1 MFYLEGNFIFLFVL
15 TTMTTMVPRFPFTRA
30 TAFVSQFTT
39 TTTTTTRRPK
49 ISLQDVPFLSKTT
62 TPVPRQY
69 SSLQKKSRLNNSNN
83 FNNMSE
89 DIVAQ
94 FSSTENGGYNRPAVQ
109 WYPGHIAKAER
120 QLSETLKAVD
130 VVVEVRDARACK
142 ATSHPRVGE
151 WCAGRP
157 RIVVLTHLDMIP
169 KAAYA
174 TWRKAYEEFG
184 AEEMD
189 DAPINRQVANQ
200 AQQARDIRFQIDRG
214 ESAGSRGKKKKKSS
228 SADNTPSGN
237 ITPVEQVLFVNAK
250 QGQGIHALHRAIFKA
265 GAHVQ
270 ERRERRGLNPR
281 ALRVGIIGYPNVGK
295 SALINKILGRKR
307 AKTANTPGVT
317 RSLQWIRVRS
327 EGKAYASGKSSGSAL
342 ATSSSP
348 SSNTMKKEF
357 ELLDSPGIIPAK
369 MVDQSDALLLA
380 ACNCIGQAAYDNQA
394 VAAYLCEWLKTVYLM
409 DKQGLTAPAWQDKC
423 KDRYG
428 FDPLEKIKRNE
439 DDIVQDEYMTGE
451 DILFKVADDLC
462 RGDAED
468 AARKILQDFR
478 RGRMGPVSLQ
488 IAPET
493 EQDGGQLTVPVGDGT
508 ILGRQS
514 MHGGKNGGFD
524 AEYQKQIIKE
534 RARIALE
541 IAKERGLELPPIV
554 DDPEKAQEDTVA
566 DVGKGMFD
574 GW

>member
-1 MFYLEGNFIFLFVL
+1 MHNLYFSSII
-15 TTMTTMVPRFPFTRA
+15 
-30 TAFVSQFTT
+30 
-39 TTTTTTRRPK
+39 
-49 ISLQDVPFLSKTT
+49 ISLSMMLSRISFTNAFLSRIPKSSIKAK
-62 TPVPRQY
+62 PGRKIDARFLY
-69 SSLQKKSRLNNSNN
+69 SGASPTLGYLQRNSKLYNNN
-83 FNNMSE
+83 FEFDE
-89 DIVAQ
+89 DIAE
-94 FSSTENGGYNRPAVQ
+94 FSSAASGYNRPAVQ

-142 ATSHPRVGE
+142 ATAHPRVGE
-151 WCAGRP
+151 WCAGSP
-157 RIVVLTHLDMIP
+157 RIVVLTHLDMVP
-169 KAAYA
+169 KAASG
-174 TWRKAYEEFG
+174 TWRKAYETLG
-184 AEEMD
+184 AERWDE
-189 DAPINRQVANQ
+189 APINTQVANQ
-200 AQQARDIRFQIDRG
+200 AKQARELRSRFG
-214 ESAGSRGKKKKKSS
+214 GGAKKKKKNKDS
-228 SADNTPSGN
+228 SADGKIETKNNKN

-307 AKTANTPGVT
+307 AKTENKPGVT
-317 RSLQWIRVRS
+317 RSLQWIRVRTEDS
-327 EGKAYASGKSSGSAL
+327 RKAYASGKSAASPTGS
-342 ATSSSP
+342 TH
-348 SSNTMKKEF
+348 SNAMKREF

-394 VAAYLCEWLKTVYLM
+394 VAAYLCEWIKTVHLM
-409 DKQGLTAPAWQDKC
+409 DKQALVAPEWQKRF
-423 KDRYG
+423 KERYG
-428 FDPLEKIKRNE
+428 FDPLRKVERKE
-439 DDIVQDEYMTGE
+439 DDIIQDEYLTGE
-451 DILFKVADDLC
+451 DMLFKIADNRC

-468 AARKILQDFR
+468 ASRKILQDFR
-478 RGRMGPVSLQ
+478 TGRMGPISLQ

-493 EQDGGQLTVPVGDGT
+493 EEDGGQLNVPIGDGT
-508 ILGRQS
+508 ILGKQS
-514 MHGGKNGGFD
+514 NDGGFD
-524 AEYQKQIIKE
+524 AEFEREAQEE

-541 IAKERGLELPPIV
+541 TAKERGLELPPIV
-554 DDPEKAQEDTVA
+554 DGSVDDNEDVEA

>member
-1 MFYLEGNFIFLFVL
+1 MSMVL
-15 TTMTTMVPRFPFTRA
+15 SRLSFTNA
-30 TAFVSQFTT
+30 
-39 TTTTTTRRPK
+39 
-49 ISLQDVPFLSKTT
+49 FLSRISKSSTQRT
-62 TPVPRQY
+62 GRNALDLLY
-69 SSLQKKSRLNNSNN
+69 SGTAPTWSYLQSNCRLNNNN
-83 FNNMSE
+83 YNINE
-89 DIVAQ
+89 DIAE
-94 FSSTENGGYNRPAVQ
+94 FSSTASGGYNRPGVQ

-157 RIVVLTHLDMIP
+157 RIVVMTHLDMVP
-169 KAAYA
+169 KAAA
-174 TWRKAYEEFG
+174 ASWRKAYETLG
-184 AEEMD
+184 AESWDE
-189 DAPINRQVANQ
+189 APINRQVANQ
-200 AQQARDIRFQIDRG
+200 AKQAREIRSQFDSG
-214 ESAGSRGKKKKKSS
+214 GAKKKKKRKNSS
-228 SADNTPSGN
+228 YEDKIEIRNRN
-237 ITPVEQVLFVNAK
+237 NNVTPVEQVLFVNAK

-270 ERRERRGLNPR
+270 ERRDRRGLNPR

-317 RSLQWIRVRS
+317 RSLQWIRVRTEDS
-327 EGKAYASGKSSGSAL
+327 KKAYASGKSSASP
-342 ATSSSP
+342 TSSTHA
-348 SSNTMKKEF
+348 NAMKREF

-394 VAAYLCEWLKTVYLM
+394 VAAYLCEWLKAVHIM
-409 DKQGLTAPAWQDKC
+409 DKQHLTAPDWQK
-423 KDRYG
+423 KWKGRYG
-428 FDPLEKIKRNE
+428 FDPLCKVKREE
-439 DDIVQDEYMTGE
+439 DDIIQDEYLTGE
-451 DILFKVADDLC
+451 DMLFKVADDVC

-468 AARKILQDFR
+468 ASRKILQDFR
-478 RGRMGPVSLQ
+478 TGRMGPISLQ

-493 EQDGGQLTVPVGDGT
+493 KEDDGQLSVPIGDDT

-514 MHGGKNGGFD
+514 MRGEGGGFD
-524 AEYQKQIIKE
+524 AEFEKQAQEE

-541 IAKERGLELPPIV
+541 TAKERGLELPPIV
-554 DDPEKAQEDTVA
+554 DVGGEEGEDTAA